1 MLNKSLKTQE
11 TLSKYFTIVDKTAT
25 VRLNFD
31 TFSELIDQNW
41 GDDSV
46 ERLNG
51 TLSEK
56 LSEAFHLIPRKYEI
70 KVDIYIRDYG
80 DYTPEEA
87 ERIIKD
93 NIRLFIHALLLER
106 NRKRRMGWSLL
117 GGGVVLLLFSYFLD
131 KTSLPA
137 IFFDVMNISG
147 TLLVWEAAD
156 ITLIERGEDAK
167 RARQYI
173 NKLKGIRLLQ
183 G

>member
-1 MLNKSLKTQE
+1 MLNSSLKTQE

-46 ERLNG
+46 ERLNS

-56 LSEAFHLIPRKYEI
+56 LSEAFHLIPRKYKIE
-70 KVDIYIRDYG
+70 VNIYIRDYG
-80 DYTPEEA
+80 DYTIEEA

-93 NIRLFIHALLLER
+93 NIRLSIHTLLLER

-117 GGGVVLLLFSYFLD
+117 GGGVVLLLFSYFLNE
-131 KTSLPA
+131 TSLPA